1 MGNPHLHDST
11 TPPRM
16 SVNVALCGSIPRSL
30 MTNSSAPC
38 GLQAL
43 SSMRSNSSFSMGK
56 SWGLNAVRGENEPHK
71 CTNNSLKDISS
82 RPVLSERQP
91 LAQIYEAP
99 TWAVP
104 AKGQTSLEVSTMDA
118 FYGGAIQSFAQHV
131 SLIYHL
137 LYLLQPV
144 CEGVGIQSPIDL
156 TVKSLYRIG
165 RAPNMDVQLMH
176 GTSSRRHA
184 MIFHHSNGSC
194 YLVDCGSAH
203 GTYVNGKR
211 ITAPVNGGM
220 VVPHRVRRG
229 SMIRFGGPGAPCFV
243 LKSFSFKLDDV
254 VKNDEDKESDPIDLV
269 RRNTRLNALGSSSAA
284 SVRRSSPFKFQ
295 DDVAVRRKRSF
306 DSLSTSATLDED
318 CDSHC
323 SKRVRCS
330 SPPLSP
336 ETSPLRLVSPDC
348 VKRHVRFS
356 ADPPQSFYPSLVTP
370 EDSLSAEEDNDE
382 ISV

>member
-118 FYGGAIQSFAQHV
+118 FYGGANQSFTQHV
-131 SLIYHL
+131 SLINH
-137 LYLLQPV
+137 
-144 CEGVGIQSPIDL
+144 
-156 TVKSLYRIG
+156 
-165 RAPNMDVQLMH
+165 
-176 GTSSRRHA
+176 
-184 MIFHHSNGSC
+184 F
-194 YLVDCGSAH
+194 LVF
-203 GTYVNGKR
+203 
-211 ITAPVNGGM
+211 TAAC
-220 VVPHRVRRG
+220 VRRCWYPI
-229 SMIRFGGPGAPCFV
+229 SHRSYCQV
-243 LKSFSFKLDDV
+243 LVPDWKSPQHGCATHARNLQQKTCHDFSPLQWLLLPRGLWKR
-254 VKNDEDKESDPIDLV
+254 P
-269 RRNTRLNALGSSSAA
+269 RNLCQRQENH
-284 SVRRSSPFKFQ
+284 RSCQ
-295 DDVAVRRKRSF
+295 RG
-306 DSLSTSATLDED
+306 
-318 CDSHC
+318 HG
-323 SKRVRCS
+323 CS
-330 SPPLSP
+330 SPGSP
-336 ETSPLRLVSPDC
+336 
-348 VKRHVRFS
+348 RFH
-356 ADPPQSFYPSLVTP
+356 
-370 EDSLSAEEDNDE
+370 DSLWRSGCSLLCLEVVLFQVGRCRQE
-382 ISV
+382 